1 MQWQIIALNYIYAG
15 LGLVLMFLAYKIFDW
30 LSPKINFEDELKK
43 GNVAVAIFIAS
54 IFITIGMVIG
64 GALK

>member
-1 MQWQIIALNYIYAG
+1 MQWQIIALNYIYAA
-15 LGLVLMFLAYKIFDW
+15 LGVVLMFVAYKVFDW

-43 GNVAVAIFIAS
+43 GNIAVAIFVAS

>member
-1 MQWQIIALNYIYAG
+1 MQWQIIALNYIYAA
-15 LGLVLMFLAYKIFDW
+15 LGVVLMFVAYKVFDW

-43 GNVAVAIFIAS
+43 GNIAVAIFVAS

-64 GALK
+64 DALK

>member
-1 MQWQIIALNYIYAG
+1 
-15 LGLVLMFLAYKIFDW
+15 MFVAYKVFDW

-43 GNVAVAIFIAS
+43 ENIAVAIFIAS

>member
-1 MQWQIIALNYIYAG
+1 MQWQIIALNFTYAA
-15 LGLVLMFLAYKIFDW
+15 LGLVLMYLAFKVFD
-30 LSPKINFEDELKK
+30 LLTPKISFEDELRK
-43 GNVAVAIFIAS
+43 GNIAVAIFIAS